1 MRATWRSAALAALI
15 ATGAHASP
23 PPTQTGPAP
32 TVPTFAPKASAT
44 AKPVSAQSATAHAL
58 TEADAEAYLDGFFQ
72 DSLARADIAGAV
84 VVVVKDG
91 RVLLEKGYGFSD
103 VTSRASV
110 DPRRT
115 LFRPGSISKLFTWT
129 AVMQLV
135 EQGKLD
141 LDRDV
146 NDYLD
151 FRIPSTWPKPITLRS
166 LMTHTPGFEE
176 HIKGLMVDDPKEIV
190 PLRSALLT
198 SLPKR
203 IYPPGQVSAYSNYG
217 ASLAGYIVQRI
228 SGEPFADYIA
238 HHILKPLG
246 MTHSTFEQPLPKAL
260 QADMSKGYFT
270 PEEKPQPFEIINLSP
285 AGALSTDGDDIAHF
299 MIAHLNNG
307 SYEGASILKPETIAL
322 MHRPAFQPVPPLP
335 AMALGFYHEDRNG
348 HAIVGHGG
356 DSQVFHSDLH
366 LILDANVG
374 LFLSMNSAGKDMNPV
389 SNVRTMLLDGFMNR
403 YFPAPEPRAAKALP
417 SAKADAEKVAG
428 FYRLSRRSETNFASL
443 GSLVQS
449 AEVAVLPDGAITIP
463 LLAAAGG
470 PKKWIEVAPFIW
482 REEHGS
488 HRLAV
493 VMEGGKVKW
502 ASSDLFPPILVLQPV
517 PLWLTP
523 TFVYVL
529 LGASLSMLLLTT
541 LFWPIKAVLRWRYGQ
556 AFAPSGWAAGL
567 YRWTRIVAL
576 IDIVMIGGW
585 LAFLLSG
592 QFHLD
597 VFSSKNDVYVRILQ
611 LLSVLA
617 VAGSVVPILQF
628 IFALR
633 DRSQPWWTK
642 ATDGMNAVSAISIAW
657 FVFAFRLVT
666 LSLNY

>member
-1 MRATWRSAALAALI
+1 MRATWRLAVLAALI
-15 ATGAHASP
+15 ATGARGLP
-23 PPTQTGPAP
+23 PPQTGPAP
-32 TVPTFAPKASAT
+32 AVPPVVSAISTT
-44 AKPVSAQSATAHAL
+44 AKPEATSPVAPHAL

-103 VTSRASV
+103 VTTRAPV

-151 FRIPSTWPKPITLRS
+151 FRIPAAWPRPITLRN

-176 HIKGLMVDDPKEIV
+176 HIKGLMADDPKDIV
-190 PLRSALLT
+190 SLRSALLT
-198 SLPKR
+198 SLPRR

-217 ASLAGYIVQRI
+217 AALAGYIVQRI

-238 HHILKPLG
+238 RHILAPLG
-246 MTHSTFEQPLPKAL
+246 MAHATFEQPLPKAL
-260 QADMSKGYFT
+260 EVDMSKGYFT
-270 PEEKPQPFEIINLSP
+270 PEAKPQPFEIINLSP
-285 AGALSTDGDDIAHF
+285 AGALSADGDDMAHF
-299 MIAHLNNG
+299 MIAHLNRG
-307 SYEGASILKPETIAL
+307 SFGGARILKPETAEL
-322 MHRPAFQPVPPLP
+322 MHRAAFQPVPPLP

-348 HAIVGHGG
+348 HTIIGHGG

-374 LFLSMNSAGKDMNPV
+374 LFVSLNSAGKDMNPI
-389 SNVRTMLLDGFMNR
+389 SNLRTMLLDGFMNR
-403 YFPAPEPRAAKALP
+403 YFPAPALRPAKALS
-417 SAKADAEKVAG
+417 SAKTDAGKVAG

-449 AEVAVLPDGAITIP
+449 VEVVALPDGALTIP
-463 LLAAAGG
+463 LIASAGG
-470 PKKWIEVAPFIW
+470 PKKWIEVAPFLW
-482 REEHGS
+482 RDERGP
-488 HRLAV
+488 HRLAA
-493 VMEGGKVKW
+493 VMENGRVKW
-502 ASSDLFPPILVLQPV
+502 ASSDLFPAILVLQPV
-517 PLWLTP
+517 PFWLTP
-523 TFVYVL
+523 TFVYPLQVASVL
-529 LGASLSMLLLTT
+529 MLLLTA
-541 LFWPIKAVLRWRYGQ
+541 LFWPIKAMLRWRYRQ
-556 AFAPSGWAAGL
+556 PFNLSGWNAAL
-567 YRWTRIVAL
+567 YRWTRVVAL
-576 IDIVMIGGW
+576 IDVVMIAGW

-592 QFHLD
+592 QLHLD
-597 VFSSKNDVYVRILQ
+597 VFSAKNDIYVRILQ
-611 LLSVLA
+611 LLSVFA
-617 VAGSVVPILQF
+617 VAGSIVPIVGF
-628 IFALR
+628 VFALR
-633 DRSQPWWTK
+633 DRSRPWWTK
-642 ATDGMNAVSAISIAW
+642 ASDGLVALAAVFIAW